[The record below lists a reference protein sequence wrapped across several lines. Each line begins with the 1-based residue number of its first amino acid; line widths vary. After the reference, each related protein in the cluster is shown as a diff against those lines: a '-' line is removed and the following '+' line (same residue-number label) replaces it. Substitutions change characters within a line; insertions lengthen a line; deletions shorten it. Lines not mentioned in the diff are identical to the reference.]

1 MEIQN
6 QIVAS
11 GANTTTAL
19 GWILIACLGMGL
31 AASSGLNTFLPL
43 LMLSIAAK
51 YSLFGIHLSGS
62 YEWLVSDVALAVLA
76 LATFFEIIA
85 DKIPAVDHFL
95 DTVGIIARPTAG
107 TLAAS
112 SVITGIDPVL
122 ATMLGLVIGAPV
134 ALSFHAVKAGTR
146 TMSSATTLGLGNPIL
161 SILEDAFAFFL
172 VIVSFLMPIL
182 APIAVVAAGLIL
194 WRLIKKVQDWS
205 QRRAEVL
212 NEPNGVL

>member
-11 GANTTTAL
+11 GANTTTAF
-19 GWILIACLGMGL
+19 GWVMIACLGMGL

-51 YSLFGIHLSGS
+51 YSLFGIHLGGS
-62 YEWLVSDVALAVLA
+62 YEWLVSDAALGVLA
-76 LATFFEIIA
+76 LATFFEVIA

-95 DTVGIIARPTAG
+95 DTFGIIARPTAG
-107 TLAAS
+107 TLAAA
-112 SVITGIDPVL
+112 SVIPGLDPVL

-146 TMSSATTLGLGNPIL
+146 TMSTATTLGMGNPIL
-161 SILEDAFAFFL
+161 SMLEDAFAFFL
-172 VIVSFLMPIL
+172 VIVSFLLPIL

-194 WRLIKKVQDWS
+194 WRLVKKVQGWS
-205 QRRAEVL
+205 ERGNETL
-212 NEPNGVL
+212 KEPNGTL